1 MKAVFYASRWYL
13 ALTMLSVMLFLTA
26 CSGSA
31 SLRQLPPPATSD
43 EWLQQTFEKNQI
55 ESEWLKQFNDQQ
67 LDNFIDE
74 ALASNYLLAEQIARV
89 EESRQGI
96 IVSGAQR
103 IPALSL
109 GLDASRSKTITQ
121 SGAAEISEN
130 YQLGV
135 DIFWELDIWG
145 KLNDTQRQAHL
156 EFQAQQAQLVVL
168 KQQLAANIATQW
180 YNLLAADQLTRLF
193 QHRLV
198 NLQQD
203 LDIINNGYQQGINSA
218 LDVYLA
224 RTTVAQEQ
232 AQVAQQQQ
240 QLLEAKTNLQLL
252 LGRRPGQ
259 PLPIDKK
266 LPVLQSSIP
275 TGLPSQLISRR
286 PDLQKAWLELLAI
299 DLELAV
305 AHKNRFPSIK
315 LTASSS
321 DSADTLRELLNG
333 SSLGWSLLGG
343 LSQPLFEGGRLKAR
357 EKQAK
362 SRVIQMEKRY
372 LDRVYQAFAEV
383 ENAISRQNSLA
394 DRYQAFL
401 TAEKDSQA
409 ALELSYDQYQR
420 GLVVYT
426 TVLESQRRNF
436 DAQSTVLEL
445 RNQLLQNRIAL
456 HLALGGDF
464 MQSTTE
470 GL

>member
-1 MKAVFYASRWYL
+1 MKAGFYASKWYL
-13 ALTMLSVMLFLTA
+13 ALTMALVGFSLTA
-26 CSGSA
+26 CSGSI
-31 SLRQLPPPATSD
+31 SPRQPSPSAIPD
-43 EWLQQTFEKNQI
+43 EWLQQTAEKNQI
-55 ESEWLKQFNDQQ
+55 ENEWLKQFNDQQ
-67 LDNFIDE
+67 LDNFINE
-74 ALASNYLLAEQIARV
+74 ALASNYSLAEQKARV

-96 IVSGAQR
+96 IVSGAER
-103 IPALSL
+103 MPALSL
-109 GLDASRSKTITQ
+109 GLDASRSKTIVQ

-135 DIFWELDIWG
+135 DISWELDIWG

-232 AQVAQQQQ
+232 AQIAQQQ
-240 QLLEAKTNLQLL
+240 QLLLEAKTSLQLL

-343 LSQPLFEGGRLKAR
+343 LTQPLFEGGRLKAR

-362 SRVIQMEKRY
+362 SRVKQAEKRY
-372 LDRVYQAFAEV
+372 LDQVYRAFAEV
-383 ENAISRQNSLA
+383 ENAINQQNSLI

-409 ALELSYDQYQR
+409 AQELSSDQYQH
-420 GLVVYT
+420 GLVTYT
-426 TVLESQRRNF
+426 TVLGAQRRSF

-456 HLALGGDF
+456 YLALGGNF
-464 MQSTTE
+464 LQRTTGE
-470 GL
+470 L